1 MVVSPQTSLAEAEE
15 LLSSERLLSVASD
28 ALLKTWKQQD
38 ADGKFLHD
46 CVFDIS
52 EVISNSVSLF
62 STVSSIYISKYYR
75 LLYLHVPP
83 MISLLPIAVAST

>member
-62 STVSSIYISKYYR
+62 STVS
-75 LLYLHVPP
+75 
-83 MISLLPIAVAST
+83 LLPIAVAST

>member
-62 STVSSIYISKYYR
+62 STVSSISKYCR